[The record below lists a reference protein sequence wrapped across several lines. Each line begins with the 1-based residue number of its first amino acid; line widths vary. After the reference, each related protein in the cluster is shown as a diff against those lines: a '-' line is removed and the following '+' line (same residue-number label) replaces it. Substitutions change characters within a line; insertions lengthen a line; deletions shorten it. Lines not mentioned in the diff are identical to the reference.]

1 MNFDV
6 FNGDADGICA
16 LHQLRLAEPLEAELV
31 TGTKRD
37 IDLLRRVEA
46 GAGDRVTVLDVS
58 LERNRAALLALLE
71 RGARIRYFDHHAA
84 GEVPSHPGL
93 EAHID
98 ESAGVCTS
106 ILVDRHLKGRFR
118 RWAVV
123 AAFGDGMREA
133 ATRLAAGLG
142 LDTAQLAAL
151 RELGENLNYN
161 AYGDSEADLLV
172 PPAELYRIVSRFADP
187 FGLLER
193 EPLLSRLG
201 EERRE
206 DLSRARSLAPYR
218 ASARSDAFILPDA
231 QWARRASGVFAN
243 ELAADLQR
251 TSYNMMI
258 YEVRD
263 FCTALVNTEGRVLA
277 AAASCSQNPASHQSI
292 APPMPP
298 MSRMAGSP
306 CRPKVSTQ
314 SSAPFALIIIALP
327 PDELGC
333 RCGPRC
339 SARPTPGRRRFPVAP
354 QPSSFRG

>member
-1 MNFDV
+1 MRCFDV

-172 PPAELYRIVSRFADP
+172 PPADLYRIVSRFADP

-201 EERRE
+201 KERRE
-206 DLSRARSLAPYR
+206 DLSRARSLAPYP

-231 QWARRASGVFAN
+231 QWARRREGAPAGGGWGESCWVRTRRAAGRAVFSRIASRETPCPSPGYARVKWKAGSGMTFFPASS
-243 ELAADLQR
+243 AGRITSR
-251 TSYNMMI
+251 TSCA
-258 YEVRD
+258 RA
-263 FCTALVNTEGRVLA
+263 AL
-277 AAASCSQNPASHQSI
+277 
-292 APPMPP
+292 
-298 MSRMAGSP
+298 
-306 CRPKVSTQ
+306 
-314 SSAPFALIIIALP
+314 
-327 PDELGC
+327 
-333 RCGPRC
+333 
-339 SARPTPGRRRFPVAP
+339 
-354 QPSSFRG
+354 

>member
-1 MNFDV
+1 MRCFDV

-201 EERRE
+201 KERRE
-206 DLSRARSLAPYR
+206 DLSRARALAPHR
-218 ASARSDAFILPDA
+218 ASARADAFILPDA

-243 ELAADLQR
+243 ELAAVAPTL
-251 TSYNMMI
+251 
-258 YEVRD
+258 
-263 FCTALVNTEGRVLA
+263 AHAVLTPNFRGGYTVSIRAPRGGAFSA
-277 AAASCSQNPASHQSI
+277 AEL
-292 APPMPP
+292 
-298 MSRMAGSP
+298 
-306 CRPKVSTQ
+306 CRS
-314 SSAPFALIIIALP
+314 F
-327 PDELGC
+327 G
-333 RCGPRC
+333 GG
-339 SARPTPGRRRFPVAP
+339 GRREAGGIDHLERSRVDALLDSLEA
-354 QPSSFRG
+354 QVSR